1 MQRDAAHALPVR
13 VLLGTVAGLQVVT
26 AVVVRGDGV
35 AFGLLL
41 VTTLL
46 TVGTATTL
54 HRRVLAPLDRATA
67 YVDALA
73 AGDLTGSP
81 SGNGDPGSGVPLT
94 GALVAVGERTRTA
107 MRDVADSVGSL
118 NGTAESVA
126 ATTEAMG
133 QTFAETS
140 TRAAEVSSAA
150 GVVSSNVAAV
160 STGAREMSDSVT
172 EIARNVT
179 EAVTVAQEAV
189 SMSAEAAAVM
199 AELDSASERIGNV
212 VRLITTIAGQTNLL
226 ALNATIEAARAG
238 EAGRGFAVVANE
250 VKSLAQ
256 ETARATEDIT
266 EQVGAL
272 QGGSRAAV
280 ASLERTQEVIGRFAD
295 YQATISSAIEEQAA
309 TTAEMSRRLL
319 EAADGSQQIADTVGS
334 VAASTAQA
342 MEQLAHTRRAAGE
355 LSSLSSDLGAVT
367 DRFRLPEPEVVVHD
381 IGTEGGV
388 ALEVEGVVSVTLAPQ
403 LQAVIVRWLRYQDQ
417 AVKPALGKQLELIQ
431 KHSLRTVVVD
441 SREAVGAY
449 SAEMNH
455 WIGGE
460 FVPLLERTT
469 MKAFVTVVPR
479 SAVADLANKGWQE
492 GQSGLGFQMVEVA
505 SMAEAEDI
513 ARRACRA

>member
-1 MQRDAAHALPVR
+1 MPRDGSTAVPLR
-13 VLLGTVAGLQVVT
+13 TLLGAAVGLQLLA
-26 AVVVRGDGV
+26 AVVVRGDRG
-35 AFGLLL
+35 AFTLLL
-41 VTTLL
+41 VTCL
-46 TVGTATTL
+46 VTAAVTALL
-54 HRRVLAPLDRATA
+54 HRQVLAPLDRASA
-67 YVDALA
+67 YVEALA

-81 SGNGDPGSGVPLT
+81 VGAGADVALT
-94 GALVAVGERTRTA
+94 GALAAVGERTRTA

-172 EIARNVT
+172 EIARNVAD
-179 EAVTVAQEAV
+179 AVAVAQEAV
-189 SMSAEAAAVM
+189 SMAAEAAAVM

-212 VRLITTIAGQTNLL
+212 VRLITAIAGQTNLL

-238 EAGRGFAVVANE
+238 EAGKGFAVVANE

-280 ASLERTQEVIGRFAD
+280 ASLERTQEVISRFAD

-319 EAADGSQQIADTVGS
+319 EAADGSQQIAETVGS
-334 VAASTAQA
+334 VATSTAQA
-342 MEQLAHTRRAAGE
+342 MEQLTHTRRAAGE
-355 LSSLSSDLGAVT
+355 LSGLSSDLGAVT
-367 DRFRLPEPEVVVHD
+367 GRFRLPEPEVVVHD
-381 IGTEGGV
+381 IGASGGV
-388 ALEVEGVVSVTLAPQ
+388 ALEVEGVVSVTHDPK

-417 AVKPALGKQLELIQ
+417 AVKPALGMQLDLIR

-455 WIGGE
+455 WIGVD

-492 GQSGLGFQMVEVA
+492 GQDGLGFQMVEVA
-505 SMAEAEDI
+505 SMAEAEEI
-513 ARRACRA
+513 ARRACRL

>member
-1 MQRDAAHALPVR
+1 MPRDASHALPLR
-13 VLLGTVAGLQVVT
+13 TLLVGAAGLQGLGALLARDDRTTLTVLVVSTILTVVT
-26 AVVVRGDGV
+26 
-35 AFGLLL
+35 
-41 VTTLL
+41 
-46 TVGTATTL
+46 TALL
-54 HRRVLAPLDRATA
+54 HRRVLGPLDRAAA

-81 SGNGDPGSGVPLT
+81 AGGSEAALT
-94 GALVAVGERTRTA
+94 GALTAVGERTRSA

-126 ATTEAMG
+126 ATAEAMG

-140 TRAAEVSSAA
+140 TRAAEVSEAA
-150 GVVSSNVAAV
+150 GLVSSNVAAV
-160 STGAREMSDSVT
+160 STGAREMRDSVT

-179 EAVTVAQEAV
+179 DAVSVAQEAV
-189 SMSAEAAAVM
+189 SMAAEAATVM

-212 VRLITTIAGQTNLL
+212 VRLITAIAGQTNLL

-238 EAGRGFAVVANE
+238 EAGKGFAVVANE
-250 VKSLAQ
+250 VKTLAQ

-280 ASLERTQEVIGRFAD
+280 ASLERTQEVISRFAD
-295 YQATISSAIEEQAA
+295 YQSTISSAIEEQAA

-334 VAASTAQA
+334 VASSTAQA
-342 MEQLAHTRRAAGE
+342 MEQLGHTRRAAGE

-367 DRFRLPEPEVVVHD
+367 ERFRLPEPEVVVHD
-381 IGTEGGV
+381 IGTRGGV
-388 ALEVEGVVSVTLAPQ
+388 ALEVEGVVSVTHVPELE
-403 LQAVIVRWLRYQDQ
+403 AVVVRWLRYQDQ
-417 AVKPALGKQLELIQ
+417 AVKPALGKQLELIRT
-431 KHSLRTVVVD
+431 HSLRTVVVD
-441 SREAVGAY
+441 SSEAVGAY
-449 SAEMNH
+449 SAEMNR
-455 WIGGE
+455 WIGVE

-492 GQSGLGFQMVEVA
+492 GQNGLGFQMVEVA
-505 SMAEAEDI
+505 SMREAEEI
-513 ARRACRA
+513 ARRASRA